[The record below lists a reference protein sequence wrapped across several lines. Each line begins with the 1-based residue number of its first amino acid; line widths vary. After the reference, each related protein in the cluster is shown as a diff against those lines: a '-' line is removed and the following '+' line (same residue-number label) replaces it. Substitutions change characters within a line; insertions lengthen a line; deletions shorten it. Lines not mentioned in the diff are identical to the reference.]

1 MEGYRGGLFLRVD
14 GRDGDVVVVDVE
26 RGVGGIVVDG
36 RAVARF
42 RDRVK
47 VVWERRGRGRWMW
60 TADEPLAAV
69 GGRHE
74 VNRDL

>member
-1 MEGYRGGLFLRVD
+1 MRVD

-60 TADEPLAAV
+60 TADEPLAAIS
-69 GGRHE
+69 GGHE